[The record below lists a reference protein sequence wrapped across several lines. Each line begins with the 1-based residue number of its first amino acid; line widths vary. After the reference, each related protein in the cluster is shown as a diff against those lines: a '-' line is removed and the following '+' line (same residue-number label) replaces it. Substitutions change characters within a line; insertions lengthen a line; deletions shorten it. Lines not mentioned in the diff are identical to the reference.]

1 MNGYAMKAA
10 YRAAVAGLLI
20 YLLLLGQLQEARSQ
34 DSKNL
39 IQVLGQ
45 DGKPTALLEKVV
57 VVSNRASIATT
68 PDGSGEPIEPWA
80 IFFRIKNDDGSKS
93 PVNGKLRV
101 GTSAG
106 KAVGWIPE
114 KDLRTWNTRFI
125 LDPIEPQGDRAFEV
139 QLDGAVAKQNSTPLG
154 KKRYALITD
163 SASEDRG
170 DDTQYPVV
178 VYAGNV
184 QGLNEGGTLS
194 QQRNEL
200 KDVKLEIMFVI
211 ESSDLMFARLNK
223 AAGDD
228 ATVMEYIKQ
237 AIRGLCVDLRKDP
250 GIAAAVRLGFTEY
263 KDSVETA
270 EFTSRLTCDLTE
282 DFDSFSEKLDA
293 MAPSKLNDD
302 HPDDVLAG
310 LNTAAQ
316 KSSWSSNSVKH
327 IILLGMMSC
336 QLNPRGENPP
346 QHGQPRNSVWDYWRP
361 ALQGYNSTG
370 LSISQLISKARP
382 QGGSDSTAR
391 TTRMFHS
398 LWFGRDIYLSAG
410 VEDPQ
415 AIRDSVEKV
424 RVALSEL
431 SASDMAEAFP
441 QLVDETQKIAALI
454 SLLTVSEHQRLLALS
469 QYRDI
474 ASNNGDVDG
483 IFMAVDPGPQNVATA
498 VTGLSEKINETF
510 SVLQKVRDG
519 EGLQMP
525 AAGGNEIAQP
535 LFTLVG
541 ASAEKFKESPVLT
554 GTASLR
560 NDRGREVAFKKVMVS
575 EDELRRLRSTLDSL
589 HTTFKEMTRKA
600 DRQDVGS
607 ILDKMK
613 NAIAATSAGQD
624 IGANVKLKDL
634 ISDLPLRTAAL
645 DTTPQDLASMT
656 SEAFTE
662 WLDRLESA
670 KFRIDDLLNATQEWL
685 TLSDSA
691 VNDKFTFLRLS
702 ELP

>member
-1 MNGYAMKAA
+1 MNGH
-10 YRAAVAGLLI
+10 
-20 YLLLLGQLQEARSQ
+20 ARSRFASWLALLASISVLTIGIPRHVCGQ
-34 DSKNL
+34 ESKNL

-57 VVSNRASIATT
+57 VVSNRASIATN
-68 PDGSGEPIEPWA
+68 PNDSGEPIEPWA
-80 IFFRIKNDDGSKS
+80 IFFRVKNEDGSKS
-93 PVNGKLRV
+93 AVNGKLRV
-101 GTSAG
+101 GTSTG
-106 KAVGWIPE
+106 KPVGWIQE

-139 QLDGAVAKQNSTPLG
+139 QLDGAVARQNATPLG

-163 SASEDRG
+163 SAAEDRG

-178 VYAGNV
+178 VYSGNV

-194 QQRNEL
+194 QQRNDLE
-200 KDVKLEIMFVI
+200 DVKLEIMFVI
-211 ESSDLMFARLNK
+211 ESSDFMFARLNK
-223 AAGDD
+223 AGGDD
-228 ATVMEYIKQ
+228 ATVMDYIKQ
-237 AIRGLCVDLRKDP
+237 AIRGLCADLRKDP
-250 GIAAAVRLGFTEY
+250 KIAAAVRLGFAEY

-270 EFTSRLTCDLTE
+270 EFTSRLTCDLTD
-282 DFDSFSEKLDA
+282 DFDVFSKKLDD
-293 MAPSKLNDD
+293 MAPSKLKDD

-310 LNTAAQ
+310 LSTAAQ

-327 IILLGMMSC
+327 IVLLGMTSC
-336 QLNPRGENPP
+336 QLNGRGENPP
-346 QHGQPRNSVWDYWRP
+346 QHGQPRNSVWDFWRP
-361 ALQGYNSTG
+361 TREGYNSTG
-370 LSISQLISKARP
+370 LSISQMISKARP

-391 TTRMFHS
+391 TTRMFHA

-410 VEDPQ
+410 IDDPQ
-415 AIRDSVEKV
+415 AIRDDVEKI
-424 RVALSEL
+424 RAALSDL

-441 QLVDETQKIAALI
+441 QLDQETRTIAEIIQILM
-454 SLLTVSEHQRLLALS
+454 VSDHQRLLALS
-469 QYRDI
+469 QYREI

-483 IFMAVDPGPQNVATA
+483 IFMAVDPGPDKVATA
-498 VTGLSEKINETF
+498 VSELSTKINETF

-519 EGLQMP
+519 EGLQM
-525 AAGGNEIAQP
+525 ASSASNEIAQP
-535 LFTLVG
+535 LYTLVG
-541 ASAEKFKESPVLT
+541 ASAEKFKESAVLT

-613 NAIAATSAGQD
+613 TAIAATSAGQD

-670 KFRIDDLLNATQEWL
+670 KFRIDDLLNASQEWM
-685 TLSDSA
+685 TLSESA
-691 VNDKFTFLRLS
+691 INDKFTFLRLS

>member
-1 MNGYAMKAA
+1 
-10 YRAAVAGLLI
+10 
-20 YLLLLGQLQEARSQ
+20 
-34 DSKNL
+34 
-39 IQVLGQ
+39 
-45 DGKPTALLEKVV
+45 
-57 VVSNRASIATT
+57 
-68 PDGSGEPIEPWA
+68 
-80 IFFRIKNDDGSKS
+80 
-93 PVNGKLRV
+93 
-101 GTSAG
+101 
-106 KAVGWIPE
+106 
-114 KDLRTWNTRFI
+114 
-125 LDPIEPQGDRAFEV
+125 
-139 QLDGAVAKQNSTPLG
+139 
-154 KKRYALITD
+154 
-163 SASEDRG
+163 
-170 DDTQYPVV
+170 V

-211 ESSDLMFARLNK
+211 ESSDFMFEKLNK
-223 AAGDD
+223 DNDD
-228 ATVMEYIKQ
+228 TVIDYIKQ
-237 AIRGLCVDLRKDP
+237 AIRELCKDLRQDP
-250 GIAAAVRLGFTEY
+250 KVASAVRFGFVEY
-263 KDSVETA
+263 KDNVSA
-270 EFTSRLTCDLTE
+270 AAFASRLTCDLSE
-282 DFDSFSEKLDA
+282 DYDKFTSQLDQ
-293 MAPSKLNDD
+293 MTPSKLNDD
-302 HPDDVLAG
+302 FPDDVLAG
-310 LNTAAQ
+310 LNDAVNTA
-316 KSSWSSNSVKH
+316 SWSSNSVKH
-327 IILLGMMSC
+327 IVLLGMASC
-336 QLNPRGENPP
+336 QLSEKGQNPP
-346 QHGQPRNSVWDYWRP
+346 QHGQPRGSVWDFWQPPEY
-361 ALQGYNSTG
+361 GFNSSG
-370 LSISQLISKARP
+370 LSIPQLIAKARP

-391 TTRMFHS
+391 TTKMFHAA
-398 LWFGRDIYLSAG
+398 WFGQDTYLKFG
-410 VEDPQ
+410 FEDP
-415 AIRDSVEKV
+415 ALVRDKV
-424 RVALSEL
+424 AEVRTALGEYSKDVMVGIWPDLDDDTQLFMRLVSEL
-431 SASDMAEAFP
+431 
-441 QLVDETQKIAALI
+441 
-454 SLLTVSEHQRLLALS
+454 TVREHQQTLALS
-469 QYRDI
+469 QYQDMAR
-474 ASNNGDVDG
+474 NNGDVDG
-483 IFMAVDPGPQNVATA
+483 IFMQVDPGPANVMMA
-498 VTGLSEKINETF
+498 VTGLSTKINDTF
-510 SVLQKVRDG
+510 SILQKVRDG